1 MDLTL
6 SPEVEALRG
15 RYRRFVESHIMPLEA
30 LPDTF
35 DDHENIRLDLLET
48 LREKAKAENLWAPQ
62 MPAQR
67 GGLGLAVSAW
77 APCYEEM
84 GRSIF
89 GPLVFNC
96 AAPDDGN
103 MFLLNKIARE
113 DQKQRWLQPLIDG
126 KLRSSFAMTEPA
138 PGAGS
143 DPSLMLTRAVRNCE
157 STTSSRSSVPEFSK
171 RKSSWATRSR
181 PSGMR

>member
-6 SPEVEALRG
+6 SPEVEALRR
-15 RYRRFVESHIMPLEA
+15 RYRRFVESQIIPLEA
-30 LPDTF
+30 QPDAF
-35 DDHENIRLDLLET
+35 DAHENIRLDRLET
-48 LREKAKAENLWAPQ
+48 LREKAKSENLWAPQ
-62 MPAQR
+62 MPRQR
-67 GGLGLAVSAW
+67 GGLGLPISAW

-113 DQKQRWLQPLIDG
+113 DQKDRWLQPLIDG
-126 KLRSSFAMTEPA
+126 RLRSSFAMTEPA

-143 DPSLMLTRAVRNCE
+143 DPTLMRTRAVRQGE
-157 STTSSRSSVPEFSK
+157 GWLSR
-171 RKSSWATRSR
+171 
-181 PSGMR
+181 